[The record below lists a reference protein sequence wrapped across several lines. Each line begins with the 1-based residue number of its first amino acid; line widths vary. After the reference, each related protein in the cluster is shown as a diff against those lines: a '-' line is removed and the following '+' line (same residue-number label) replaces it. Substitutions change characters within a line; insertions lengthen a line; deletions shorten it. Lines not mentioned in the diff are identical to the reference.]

1 MEKKLVYFFQEST
14 SLPFIHKLLVFI
26 LIAVKKFFGL
36 SSSCSSIFHE
46 EEHHHHHHQQEEAKE
61 SNAATLER
69 GDLGFILWRM
79 GLAQSPDEVEMNEE
93 AVSLPD
99 LFAEEEPSLQELR
112 QAFSVF
118 DENDDGFIDD
128 LELRRVL
135 QALGVGEGLEVAT
148 CRRMIQVHDRNGDGR
163 IDFVEFVR
171 LMELVF

>member
-1 MEKKLVYFFQEST
+1 MEKKLVYFFQEPT
-14 SLPFIHKLLVFI
+14 SLPFIHKLLVLI
-26 LIAVKKFFGL
+26 LIAVKKFSLKFFGL

-46 EEHHHHHHQQEEAKE
+46 EDHHHQQEEAKE

-148 CRRMIQVHDRNGDGR
+148 CRRMIQAHDRNGDGR

-171 LMELVF
+171 LMEVF